1 MLKLSNLIQTTGAIT
16 DAAAPSQFAMH
27 ALNRD
32 SEGLLTYTKVL
43 FANTSETVDMTD
55 GGGLA
60 YNGIEEFIS
69 GVSIGN
75 TNFNLTR
82 EGESQSGIGELLA
95 NTFVIRVVTQGS
107 NAAFTINGDT
117 ANNPVIELYRG
128 STYKF
133 VTDDPSTQNHPFYIA
148 NSANSGCSYNNEYL
162 EGVQY
167 SRSANDGNGFI
178 TVNANVATSEPLE
191 FKVPMDAPDQ
201 LYYASGQ
208 DANCYGILKIT
219 SELTN
224 AKNRKYE
231 QVRFDNLQ
239 LTYYMNSN
247 GFLVARYGADYSY

>member
-27 ALNRD
+27 ALSRD

-43 FANTSETVDMTD
+43 WANTAETVDLTD
-55 GGGLA
+55 GSGLA
-60 YNGIEEFIS
+60 YNGIEELITGF
-69 GVSIGN
+69 SIGN

-82 EGESQSGIGELLA
+82 EGDTESGVGDLLA
-95 NTFVIRVVTQGS
+95 NKFVIRVVGSGS
-107 NAAFTINGDT
+107 NVAFTINGDT
-117 ANNPVIELYRG
+117 ANNPVLELYRG

-133 VTDDPSTQNHPFYIA
+133 ITEDPSTQNHPLYIA
-148 NSANSGCSYNNEYL
+148 NTPNSGCSYTNEYL
-162 EGVQY
+162 EGVQN

-178 TVNANVATSEPLE
+178 TINANVATSEALTI
-191 FKVPMDAPDQ
+191 KVPMDAPDQ

-208 DANCYGILKIT
+208 DPNCFGILKIT
-219 SELTN
+219 SELSN
-224 AKNRKYE
+224 PKHRKYE

-239 LTYYMNSN
+239 LTYYLNSN